1 MSVDTVRPQGIPL
14 VGASGHIRRLNGIL
28 QSSKHLLHML
38 QIPTYQSDNAQANP
52 LVLEDP
58 DVVRHLRF

>member
-1 MSVDTVRPQGIPL
+1 
-14 VGASGHIRRLNGIL
+14 
-28 QSSKHLLHML
+28 ML